1 VYVAEG
7 GISVPAFTKR
17 KPVERGLYGEKTQ
30 RLSSLVGVLRSGNSG
45 AIDESVTL

>member
-7 GISVPAFTKR
+7 GISVPAFTKG

-30 RLSSLVGVLRSGNSG
+30 RLSNLVGVLRSGNSG